1 MKNIILRCLDWVIAA
16 SLAVFTALLMYPSL
30 ATFTFPGESA
40 HLLAVWRMLDTAD
53 PVAYPLA
60 RLAATVL
67 SPGNALAPLF
77 SIVSVLLLYAVM
89 RVFIARLCSGDKT
102 EPYAVLAS
110 RVGAIFSCVVFVIT
124 PAVRSASTHLEPRLF
139 DAMWALLAFAVF
151 IPAMQ
156 RSSRALV
163 CSLLAGII
171 AGVGLSDSPMFL
183 FLLPI
188 YVVFAC
194 RTAGSTATNRF
205 VASAILIISFA
216 VSFFVFGAAT
226 SGSVGELMVHL
237 SKATKSYFEPKCWL
251 LVVAFSVL
259 PALVSVF
266 SSKQS
271 FGGSSGFVSWL
282 FHVAITVT
290 SILAVATPL
299 APGSLMLGYGVL
311 PVASSLFAA
320 IVAGYILSYW
330 MLVILIS
337 PDVKAMVPTVV
348 YAVVMA
354 IALLF
359 DLFSF
364 DSDRGSFADKV
375 AEKLIDCLDGR
386 DWFVSDGTLD
396 DHLRLKADE
405 KGVKL
410 NIVSLKRDLD
420 KAYIEDLNKRIEED
434 NLCGEKNAELRLSLS
449 IGVLS
454 FVQDFLAADPEAPKR
469 VAIFGAP
476 DLWYGAGLTAV
487 PEFIFF
493 GGDKTR
499 DADWSAWKDEF
510 SGLLSTKEDK
520 WGSYG
525 LWRCKDP
532 LEWMRLNLRRH
543 LGFVA
548 NDRGVWLQEQKR
560 DDEAFDMYEL
570 VLHDIDADNVCAL
583 FNEFEMA
590 RAGYPRAVKNRRQL
604 DAKLRA
610 IVDDAD
616 RRYRLWSLGN
626 YYGYIRNPEI
636 FIRLGFNW
644 ARSGRPGEALAQMR
658 RAVDLIPS
666 DNRMA
671 FMNMM
676 AALYASENDRQKSH
690 AIYKEILEKDASN
703 HEALICMMR
712 LSLLE
717 GDGEKA
723 LLYLQ
728 KAVEEAG
735 DDPRYR
741 LEAAMLHLMRG
752 DLKSAKASIKEV
764 TDADRSNLQA
774 WSLLAAVT
782 IQEIDIA
789 KTPEEKAKL
798 LKSLEDDILVTM
810 EKQARNPN
818 EYYLQTTRAFIL
830 LQHGQD
836 MRKRREAR
844 DALVAAAKERPD
856 IIATSD
862 MILGL
867 DISLNDTVDAERHA
881 REVLSRNRKAPL
893 ANYVMGSLALQRG
906 KYSEAEMY
914 LRRAAD
920 AERPISLALNDLSE
934 VLRRNGNLADAEL
947 YARKAVEREPGLY
960 VAWETLS
967 SVILDAGGNLDEA
980 ERCAKKAV
988 ELSKDKDGREADI
1001 RMLITLARVQFARG
1015 ETLAA
1020 KMSLRRVSQRVDE
1033 LSDFEKRA
1041 YEELRDGAK

>member
-1 MKNIILRCLDWVIAA
+1 MKNILSRCLDWVIAA
-16 SLAVFTALLMYPSL
+16 SLAAFTALLVYPSL
-30 ATFTFPGESA
+30 ASFAFPGESA
-40 HLLAVWRMLDTAD
+40 HLLAAWKMLDTVD
-53 PVAYPLA
+53 PAAYPLA
-60 RLAATVL
+60 RLVATFF
-67 SPGNALAPLF
+67 SPSNALAPLF

-89 RVFIARLCSGDKT
+89 RVFIARLCSGEKT
-102 EPYAVLAS
+102 EAFAVLSS
-110 RVGAIFSCVVFVIT
+110 RVAAIFSCIVFILT

-139 DAMWALLAFAVF
+139 DTMWALLAFAVF
-151 IPAMQ
+151 IPAVKKP
-156 RSSRALV
+156 SRVLV
-163 CSLLAGII
+163 YSALAGII
-171 AGVGLSDSPMFL
+171 AGIGLADSPMFL

-194 RTAGSTATNRF
+194 RAAEGTESSRF
-205 VASAILIISFA
+205 AASAVLVITFAISFF
-216 VSFFVFGAAT
+216 SFGAAV
-226 SGSVGELMVHL
+226 SGNVGELMVHL
-237 SKATKSYFEPKCWL
+237 AKIAKSYFEPKYWL
-251 LVVAFSVL
+251 LVTVFSVL
-259 PALVSVF
+259 PAVVSVF

-271 FGGSSGFVSWL
+271 FGGSSGFISWV
-282 FHVAITVT
+282 FHIALTII

-311 PVASSLFAA
+311 PVASSLFVA
-320 IVAGYILSYW
+320 IVAGYVLSYW
-330 MLVILIS
+330 LLVIVIS
-337 PDVKAMVPTVV
+337 PDIKATIP
-348 YAVVMA
+348 AVGYGVIA
-354 IALLF
+354 SIALLF
-359 DLFSF
+359 NLFSF
-364 DSDRGSFADKV
+364 NDDRGSFADKI
-375 AEKLIDCLDGR
+375 ADRLIDSLDGR

-420 KAYIEDLNKRIEED
+420 KAYIEDLSKRIEKD
-434 NLCGEKNAELRLSLS
+434 NLCGDKNAELRLSLS

-469 VAIFGAP
+469 VVIFGAP

-487 PEFIFF
+487 PEFFFF

-499 DADWSAWKDEF
+499 DVDWSAWKNEF
-510 SGLLSTKEDK
+510 SDILSTKEEK

-525 LWRCKDP
+525 IWRCKDP
-532 LEWMRLNLRRH
+532 IEWMRLNLRRH

-590 RAGYPRAVKNRRQL
+590 NAGYPRAVKNRRQL
-604 DAKLRA
+604 DTKLRA

-626 YYGYIRNPEI
+626 YYGYIRNPEV
-636 FIRLGFNW
+636 FIRQGHNW

-658 RAVDLIPS
+658 RAVDFIPS

-703 HEALICMMR
+703 HDALIGMMR

-717 GDGEKA
+717 GDGQKA
-723 LLYLQ
+723 IYYLQ
-728 KAVEEAG
+728 KAVEESG

-741 LEAAMLHLMRG
+741 LETAILHLMRG
-752 DLKSAKASIKEV
+752 DISSAKAAVKKV
-764 TDADRSNLQA
+764 TDSDRSNLQA

-782 IQEIDIA
+782 IQEIDAA
-789 KTPEEKAKL
+789 KSADEKAKL
-798 LKSLEDDILVTM
+798 MKSLEDDILVTM
-810 EKQARNPN
+810 EKQARTPN

-830 LQHGQD
+830 LQHGED
-836 MRKRREAR
+836 KRKRREAR
-844 DALVAAAKERPD
+844 DALIAAAKERPD
-856 IIATSD
+856 IVATSD

-906 KYSEAEMY
+906 KYTEAEMY

-967 SVILDAGGNLDEA
+967 SVLLDAGGNLDEA
-980 ERCAKKAV
+980 EKCAKKAV
-988 ELSKDKDGREADI
+988 DLSKDKDGREADI

-1015 ETLAA
+1015 DTLGA
-1020 KMSLRRVSQRVDE
+1020 KLSLRRIAPRIDE
-1033 LSDFEKRA
+1033 LSDFERRA